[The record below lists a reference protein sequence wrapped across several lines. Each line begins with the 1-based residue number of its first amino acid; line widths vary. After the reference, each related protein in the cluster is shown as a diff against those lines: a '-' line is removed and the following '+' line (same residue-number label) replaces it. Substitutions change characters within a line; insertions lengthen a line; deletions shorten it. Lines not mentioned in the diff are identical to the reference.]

1 MLRCVGDAGDDA
13 REPRE
18 TLTTRAIAAAQ
29 HREIPIGTILVT
41 VVVVVV
47 TGMLLAL
54 AWTLRVDLILIGV
67 AVFIAMFL
75 AAPVAALERLGVRRG
90 VATSL
95 VFLTGLALFGSVTYL
110 FGSPLVSHLRE
121 FAKHLT
127 TIVNQAQHGRGT
139 IGHLVNWLHLHNWV
153 VKNAPKLDQL
163 GNKLAG
169 PAFSLGKAALS
180 TIVKLVL
187 VVMLSFFLLLDL
199 PKIWG
204 GFLDLLPPQHRERVG
219 RVAHETS
226 TGVTGYVA
234 GNVLTSLIAGLVVF
248 LSLLIFGV
256 PYAGL
261 LALWVAL
268 VDLLPVVGA
277 LLAGVPTVAL
287 AFLHSISAGV
297 GVAVIFLV
305 YWQVEN
311 HLLNPIVMSKTV
323 RMSKIVVLL
332 AVLLAA
338 TLGGQV
344 AGVFG
349 TFIGALVGIPFGSA
363 IQVIVRELRRGPP
376 PVTEDGAVSP

>member
-1 MLRCVGDAGDDA
+1 MLPLVRDEGDDA
-13 REPRE
+13 RERSD
-18 TLTTRAIAAAQ
+18 TLRTRVLAAAE

-41 VVVVVV
+41 VGVVVA
-47 TGMLLAL
+47 TGMVLAL
-54 AWTLRVDLILIGV
+54 AWTLRVDLILVGV
-67 AVFIAMFL
+67 AVLVAMFL
-75 AAPVAALERLGVRRG
+75 AAPVAALERMGLRRG

-95 VFLTGLALFGSVTYL
+95 VFLAGLALFGGVTYL

-121 FAKHLT
+121 FSKHLT
-127 TIVNQAQHGRGT
+127 TIVDQAQHGRGSV
-139 IGHLVNWLHLHNWV
+139 GHLINWLHLHNWI

-163 GNKLAG
+163 ANNLAG

-187 VVMLSFFLLLDL
+187 VVMLSFFLLLDM

-204 GFLDLLPPQHRERVG
+204 GFLAMLPPQHAERIG

-234 GNVLTSLIAGLVVF
+234 GNVFTSLIAGLVVF
-248 LSLLIFGV
+248 VSLLLFGV

-261 LALWVAL
+261 LGLWVGL
-268 VDLLPVVGA
+268 VDLLPVVGG
-277 LLAGVPTVAL
+277 LLAGVPTILL
-287 AFLHSISAGV
+287 AFLHSISSGI

-311 HLLNPIVMSKTV
+311 HVLNPIVMSKTV
-323 RMSKIVVLL
+323 KMSKIVVLL
-332 AVLLAA
+332 AVMIGA
-338 TLGGQV
+338 TLGGQI
-344 AGVFG
+344 AGAFG
-349 TFIGALVGIPFGSA
+349 TFIGALVGIPAGSA

-376 PVTEDGAVSP
+376 LAAADVVSP